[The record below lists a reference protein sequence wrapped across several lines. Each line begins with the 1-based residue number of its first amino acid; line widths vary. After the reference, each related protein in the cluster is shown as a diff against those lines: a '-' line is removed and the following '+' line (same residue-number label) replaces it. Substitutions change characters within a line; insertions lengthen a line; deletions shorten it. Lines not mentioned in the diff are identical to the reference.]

1 MPPAVHLEGSQH
13 TENRKRHNFEILR
26 PWGSVPRD
34 GGQVAS
40 TPHGAPHRTPITI
53 AALSTSARP
62 VSPISPSTSP
72 SASSIRQH
80 RSSRSLVFDVPIIRP
95 SPHTHRSQQRWL
107 YSGGGMGGCGGSM
120 GRHGAR
126 DSGIRGA
133 AVMSHGVWIQVIR
146 ERLTPSPRASGSPE
160 QWLSTSQGSWTASGL
175 AVHEPGLVDSHAPL
189 CLRRVEDPANAL
201 RSPHRQ
207 SLIAS
212 SYPNRIAI
220 PPSLHSPRI
229 QFPRHWFPSVTV
241 PSLAS
246 PSRSHLALQR
256 FHMYMADAS
265 RLCAET
271 RRPSIQRCSA
281 ITAS

>member
-1 MPPAVHLEGSQH
+1 MGARSHQRPTGRLIAPPSPSQH
-13 TENRKRHNFEILR
+13 SQHQPAQSPPSVHQPHPRR
-26 PWGSVPRD
+26 PRSVSIAHPA
-34 GGQVAS
+34 AS
-40 TPHGAPHRTPITI
+40 
-53 AALSTSARP
+53 S
-62 VSPISPSTSP
+62 STSP
-72 SASSIRQH
+72 SSDPHPTRIAASSVGCI
-80 RSSRSLVFDVPIIRP
+80 LEAG
-95 SPHTHRSQQRWL
+95 W
-107 YSGGGMGGCGGSM
+107 GGCGGSM
-120 GRHGAR
+120 GLHGAR